1 MIIMQML
8 QIFKE
13 FAWLVHMGILDGVKT
28 NNSRRLLNYNKQLNI
43 MRLFIFQAIINKT
56 E

>member
-1 MIIMQML
+1 MQML

-13 FAWLVHMGILDGVKT
+13 VAWLVHMGILDGVKT
-28 NNSRRLLNYNKQLNI
+28 NNSRRSLNYNKQLNI